1 MKVIRDNIAFTL
13 ILLLMMCADGIA
25 DLLFGAMPM

>member
-1 MKVIRDNIAFTL
+1 MKDIRNTIAFIL
-13 ILLLMMCADGIA
+13 IALLMMCGDGIA